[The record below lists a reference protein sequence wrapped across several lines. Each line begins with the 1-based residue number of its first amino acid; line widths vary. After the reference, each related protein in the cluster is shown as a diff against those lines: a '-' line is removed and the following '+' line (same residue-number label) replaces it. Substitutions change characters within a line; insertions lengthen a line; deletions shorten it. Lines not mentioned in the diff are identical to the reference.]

1 MYEQY
6 VCVLHFKFLKEIERR
21 KFYSSFYD
29 IEKTSAIRVLYTTK
43 SPDEKKKKK
52 IKNKIK

>member
-1 MYEQY
+1 MNEQY

-29 IEKTSAIRVLYTTK
+29 IEKTSAICVLYTTK
-43 SPDEKKKKK
+43 LPDKKKKK
-52 IKNKIK
+52 KKLKIK

>member
-1 MYEQY
+1 MQ
-6 VCVLHFKFLKEIERR
+6 FKFLKNIEKW

-43 SPDEKKKKK
+43 LPDEKKKKK
-52 IKNKIK
+52 KLKKK